1 MTFVNEE
8 VPKQDIE
15 KYGLREINKKFL
27 IGDFEY
33 EWTIDRERDIYLRWM
48 CYDPEEPSENDFS
61 FYWKGILLT
70 IRLKR
75 RGEGVRGGKG
85 STTWAMQPSMGSTSL
100 WLPKELESKREEI
113 IADLKDALRAFK
125 DFGLGST
132 IADHTAYFEF

>member
-33 EWTIDRERDIYLRWM
+33 EWT
-48 CYDPEEPSENDFS
+48 